1 MVNVDAPLLR
11 LAQRTK
17 VAAYKLVINAAV
29 DLPLSPA
36 HYQTN
41 VHREQRDELPAI
53 IAVRRVPL
61 WIWKQ
66 FAPTTNPL
74 LPSLHFSYFSPL
86 TRPDINPPR
95 TTIITILTNWN
106 IRGARVQIA
115 AGNEGRGCR
124 FNRNFFL
131 FFSIAIPVLKR
142 GTLVN
147 LTRSSSDLKSFMPLW
162 EF

>member
-1 MVNVDAPLLR
+1 MVNVDAPLLQR
-11 LAQRTK
+11 AQRTK

-74 LPSLHFSYFSPL
+74 SLPSTSLISLRWH
-86 TRPDINPPR
+86 
-95 TTIITILTNWN
+95 
-106 IRGARVQIA
+106 
-115 AGNEGRGCR
+115 GR
-124 FNRNFFL
+124 
-131 FFSIAIPVLKR
+131 I
-142 GTLVN
+142 
-147 LTRSSSDLKSFMPLW
+147 
-162 EF
+162 